1 MDFTALQTLLASL
14 AALQQQVVD
23 AQALVDQAYQKGFAD
38 GAASVVVPP
47 ASDKIYSEEELQ
59 AKIKEALFPLEEKI
73 TSLEAEISLLPE
85 KIEEGV
91 AAFKAELLAKYNELQ
106 VAETAA
112 EVGFGELLK

>member
-14 AALQQQVVD
+14 AALQQEVVD

-38 GAASVVVPP
+38 GVASVVVPP

-59 AKIKEALFPLEEKI
+59 AKVAEAVAPLQK
-73 TSLEAEISLLPE
+73 
-85 KIEEGV
+85 KIEELEVVVAGV
-91 AAFKAELLAKYNELQ
+91 DQKIADALAAFKAELLAKYNEFQ

-112 EVGFGELLK
+112 EVGFADLLK

>member
-14 AALQQQVVD
+14 LSLQQEVAD
-23 AQALVDQAYQKGFAD
+23 AKALVDQAYQKGFAD
-38 GAASVVVPP
+38 GAASVSVPP
-47 ASDKIYSEEELQ
+47 SDKLYSEEELQ

-73 TSLEAEISLLPE
+73 TSLEAEISLLPQ